1 MAEQL
6 WEMPAPIAVMGLHW
20 TPICPVMPCRLSP
33 RADRIPAPTTDL
45 GYVCKMNDV
54 STGPVAENERG
65 EKRRGTYVLE
75 AVAALQ
81 LPGVAGPTGG
91 GEDGE
96 GEGGNG
102 GEAGEHDV

>member
-20 TPICPVMPCRLSP
+20 TPICPVMPWRLSP
-33 RADRIPAPTTDL
+33 RAVRIPAPTTDL

-54 STGPVAENERG
+54 SNGLTAEKER
-65 EKRRGTYVLE
+65 RRGTYVLE

-81 LPGVAGPTGG
+81 LPGVTGPTGG